1 MGRTLGHPCAIVSSA
16 VRPVSTLSRPAHWCA
31 QRHRAMPIQS
41 ERQRALLTRIRNAII
56 HAQSVGTPSR
66 HALWRAQ
73 RHRPCPSSPNAIAPC
88 SLACG
93 TSSPMPIQPQRHRG
107 MPTGVRN
114 AISQRSG
121 WPNRRLQRTALRARE
136 IRAFLKAESV
146 QVHFRS
152 IGAPPLKRNTFG
164 GGG

>member
-1 MGRTLGHPCAIVSSA
+1 MGGGATDGQDVGPPLRNRLFCCSSRFN
-16 VRPVSTLSRPAHWCA
+16 VV
-31 QRHRAMPIQS
+31 
-41 ERQRALLTRIRNAII
+41 
-56 HAQSVGTPSR
+56 
-66 HALWRAQ
+66 
-73 RHRPCPSSPNAIAPC
+73 APC
-88 SLACG
+88 SLVCA
-93 TSSPMPIQPQRHRG
+93 TSSRHAHPIGTPARPAYSHTQRHHTCPECRNAVAPCSMACATPSSMPIQPQRHRA